1 MNKRKAKP
9 TNKPIAKSD
18 SPERATKDNSPKTT
32 GDPQIS
38 LDVDPSPVDQNPI
51 CKCRPDQT
59 PWWKYFAESTALVV
73 GIVVAVIYYGQLQ
86 TMRQAL
92 AVDQRAWVGAKSFVI
107 LNPPL
112 EANKPIQ
119 IGLDYWNFG
128 KTPALNVSG
137 YVQPNFVTSET
148 KLDFSKW
155 GEPVEAQRSV
165 MFPGSSNHLLRTLP
179 QYLPAYP
186 SVSNSQGIP
195 APVFSELAN
204 GKSFIYIYG
213 NLGYEDVFGF
223 HHWTHFCLRYSFPSN
238 GFVYCDTFNSV
249 DEELR

>member
-1 MNKRKAKP
+1 MIKPIDKP
-9 TNKPIAKSD
+9 TSKRMVKSNL
-18 SPERATKDNSPKTT
+18 P
-32 GDPQIS
+32 G
-38 LDVDPSPVDQNPI
+38 
-51 CKCRPDQT
+51 
-59 PWWKYFAESTALVV
+59 WKSVAEFTALAV
-73 GIVVAVIYYGQLQ
+73 GIADAVIYYCQLQ

-107 LNPPL
+107 MNQPL

-128 KTPALNVSG
+128 KTPALDVSG
-137 YVQPNFVTSET
+137 YVQPNFVTSES

-155 GEPVEAQRSV
+155 GEPLEAQRSV
-165 MFPGSSNHLLRTLP
+165 MFPGSSNHLLITVPQDLP
-179 QYLPAYP
+179 GYP
-186 SVSNSQGIP
+186 PVSGSQGIP
-195 APVFSELAN
+195 EPVFSELAN

-213 NLGYEDVFGF
+213 NLGYEDVFGV

-238 GFVYCDTFNSV
+238 GFVYCDTFNNV

>member
-9 TNKPIAKSD
+9 TNKPTVKSD
-18 SPERATKDNSPKTT
+18 PPRLAPRDNNPKTNR
-32 GDPQIS
+32 DLQIS
-38 LDVDPSPVDQNPI
+38 SEIEISPVAMNPV

-59 PWWKYFAESTALVV
+59 PWWKSFAELAALVV
-73 GIVVAVIYYGQLQ
+73 GVVVAVIYYGQLQ
-86 TMRQAL
+86 AMRQAL

-137 YVQPNFVTSET
+137 YVQPNFVTSES

-155 GEPVEAQRSV
+155 GEPLEAQRSV
-165 MFPGSSNHLLRTLP
+165 MFPDSSNHLLRTVPQDLP
-179 QYLPAYP
+179 GYP
-186 SVSNSQGIP
+186 QASGNQGIP
-195 APVFSELAN
+195 GPVFSELAN

-213 NLGYEDVFGF
+213 NLSYEDVLGF

>member
-1 MNKRKAKP
+1 MNKPRD
-9 TNKPIAKSD
+9 KST
-18 SPERATKDNSPKTT
+18 SKRAGKSNLPETAVGDDGLKHNFDPRIPPLVEPFPAFKD
-32 GDPQIS
+32 Q
-38 LDVDPSPVDQNPI
+38 I

-59 PWWKYFAESTALVV
+59 PWWKSVAEFIALAIGVA
-73 GIVVAVIYYGQLQ
+73 VAVIYYGQLQ
-86 TMRQAL
+86 TMKQAL

-128 KTPALNVSG
+128 KTPALDVSG
-137 YVQPNFVTSET
+137 YVQPNFVTSEA

-155 GEPVEAQRSV
+155 GEPLEAQRSV
-165 MFPGSSNHLLRTLP
+165 MFPSSSNHLLITVPQDLP
-179 QYLPAYP
+179 GYP
-186 SVSNSQGIP
+186 PVSGIQGIP

-213 NLGYEDVFGF
+213 NLGYDDVLGF